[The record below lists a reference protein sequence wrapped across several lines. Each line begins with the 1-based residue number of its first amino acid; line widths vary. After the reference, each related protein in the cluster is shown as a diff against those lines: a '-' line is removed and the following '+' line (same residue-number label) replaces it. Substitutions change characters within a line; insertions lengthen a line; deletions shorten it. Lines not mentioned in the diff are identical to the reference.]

1 MKSKKRLPNVL
12 EALDLY
18 SSRWFR
24 TPFEEL
30 AEKCCERGAVS
41 ELQFLYALR
50 QVGRLPAFKRK
61 RLEELLAEDKKRRE
75 KARDEEE

>member
-1 MKSKKRLPNVL
+1 MRNRKRLPNVL

-18 SSRWFR
+18 ASRWFR

-30 AEKCCERGAVS
+30 AKKCCELVAVS
-41 ELQFLYALR
+41 ELQFLYALK

-61 RLEELLAEDKKRRE
+61 RLEELLKQR
-75 KARDEEE
+75 EEEKNEEE

>member
-1 MKSKKRLPNVL
+1 MKNRKQLPNVL
-12 EALDLY
+12 DALDLY
-18 SSRWFR
+18 ASRWFR
-24 TPFEEL
+24 TPFDEL

-61 RLEELLAEDKKRRE
+61 RLEELLAEKKRRE
-75 KARDEEE
+75 EARNEKE